1 MGQSLQPPTEAPIR
15 IAPTLRLA
23 KRGQQV
29 ASVAAY
35 SQACL
40 AALTSIAVREKVADR
55 HPPPLISKETVTAG
69 LAPSLIAV
77 SALFHEWDRTLACEQ
92 QEEAMRAEGATKA
105 LL

>member
-1 MGQSLQPPTEAPIR
+1 MPCCPM
-15 IAPTLRLA
+15 
-23 KRGQQV
+23 V
-29 ASVAAY
+29 
-35 SQACL
+35 
-40 AALTSIAVREKVADR
+40 IAVRAPEKVADR